1 MNGEIG
7 TADIVVGV
15 LAATG
20 VVVLIVVFVIV
31 FKQVMLK

>member
-1 MNGEIG
+1 MQ

-15 LAATG
+15 LASIG

-31 FKQVMLK
+31 ARKVWKG